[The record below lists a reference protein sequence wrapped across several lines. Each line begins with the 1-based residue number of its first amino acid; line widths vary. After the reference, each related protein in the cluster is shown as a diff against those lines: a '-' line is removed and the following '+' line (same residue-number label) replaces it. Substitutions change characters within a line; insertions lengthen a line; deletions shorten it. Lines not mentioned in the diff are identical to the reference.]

1 MRKLLHGGTSQVLR
15 LITGDIWLFGE
26 PHTAV
31 AFDENRIVAL
41 GDEAL
46 KLGLTA
52 EPLRGRFLTHAF
64 MDGHAHPL
72 FAGREQLGPDVTE
85 AKSVTEIQQVVESWI
100 ESHDSPLWAVG
111 GAYDRSIVD
120 GGFFKAEW
128 LDEVSGDRPVV
139 LHASDHHTLWANT
152 AAMRLCGLEESAPA
166 VSVGSIDVDASNR
179 PTGVFR
185 ETEAK
190 ELITSKI
197 PPLSLENELIALDW
211 AQQTLASLGISAVQ
225 DAWMEVGMVEAY
237 LAAAEQGR
245 LRVRTNLAFWV
256 RPESWLEDTDKFSMQ
271 RAQVEKLASPYLS
284 AKTVKFF
291 ADGVFGS
298 ATAAVKKPYESQPG
312 YLGDP
317 VWTNSELQASVAHF
331 ARLGYQIHIHAI
343 GDAGVASALDAIELA
358 GSPSN
363 SVIAHTELVA
373 DEDIARFAKL
383 GVSANFEPLW
393 AREDGMLTSCVHHL
407 GRQRIDSMYR
417 MRDLVDAGAKITF
430 GSDWPVSSPDP
441 ILGLFTATHRALPE
455 SPSDAWT
462 PEQRLTAQ
470 EALYAYTEAV
480 SAQLGLPADS
490 SDFVVLSA
498 NPLTGNLLD
507 LEVVETII
515 GGQTVFARQ

>member
-1 MRKLLHGGTSQVLR
+1 VR
-15 LITGDIWLFGE
+15 LVTGDIWLFGAA
-26 PHTAV
+26 HTAV
-31 AFDENRIVAL
+31 AFDETRIIAL
-41 GDEAL
+41 DDEAL
-46 KLGLTA
+46 NLGLTP
-52 EPLRGRFLTHAF
+52 EPIQGRFLTHAF

-85 AKSVTEIQQVVESWI
+85 AKSVDEIQAIVKAWI
-100 ESHDSPLWAVG
+100 DSHDSPLWAVG

-120 GGFFKAEW
+120 GGAFQAEW

-152 AAMRLCGLEESAPA
+152 AAMRLCGLAETAPP

-197 PPLSLENELIALDW
+197 PALSLENELVALDW
-211 AQQTLASLGISAVQ
+211 AQHRMASLGISAVQ

-237 LAAAEQGR
+237 LAAAEQNR
-245 LRVRTNLAFWV
+245 LIVRTNLAFWV
-256 RPESWLEDTDKFSMQ
+256 RPESWREDTAKFEQQ
-271 RAQVEKLASPYLS
+271 RKLVEATGSPYLS

-298 ATAAVKKPYESQPG
+298 ATASVKEPYESQPG

-317 VWTNSELQASVAHF
+317 VWGNLELQAAVAHF
-331 ARLGYQIHIHAI
+331 AARGFQIHIHAI
-343 GDAGVASALDAIELA
+343 GDAGVAAALDAIELA

-373 DEDIARFAKL
+373 TEDLERFAKL
-383 GVSANFEPLW
+383 GVNANFEPLW

-407 GRQRIDSMYR
+407 GRKRIDSMYR
-417 MRDLVDAGAKITF
+417 MRDLADAGAKITF

-441 ILGLFTATHRALPE
+441 ILGIFTATHRALPE
-455 SPSDAWT
+455 SPEKFWT
-462 PEQRLTAQ
+462 PEQRLTPV
-470 EALYAYTEAV
+470 EALEAYTRAV
-480 SAQLGLPADS
+480 SAQLDLATDLP
-490 SDFVVLSA
+490 DFVILSS
-498 NPLTGNLLD
+498 NPLTNNILD
-507 LEVVETII
+507 ANVVETII
-515 GGQTVFARQ
+515 GGQTMFARQ